1 MTENFPIQAIVRD
14 TLLHLTPVLVT
25 SVRHA
30 RTDQKHTCSNYSLQ
44 IVKRATDTFTGEEAL
59 EFKAFQ
65 KNRSKFCTP
74 VQRLVRPNLGN
85 TNLAASKRKA
95 KFTEPKVPRKRKH
108 YGKRPQPPQKIP
120 FLMSLQLNPQ
130 DIPKSLP
137 PPTVE
142 SPIITISHAEPVS
155 SAPIIATSNS
165 ETTPTPT
172 IRNSPRKPIN
182 PSITLK
188 SDLALSSSSSSSSSE
203 SVKSKPD
210 LVYEK
215 TTVISHPKA
224 KDQISIMTDGIIDK
238 VHEYSI
244 PEINTTI
251 QNYEPT
257 NKMDLK
263 VKDKAKLLC

>member
-1 MTENFPIQAIVRD
+1 
-14 TLLHLTPVLVT
+14 
-25 SVRHA
+25 
-30 RTDQKHTCSNYSLQ
+30 
-44 IVKRATDTFTGEEAL
+44 
-59 EFKAFQ
+59 
-65 KNRSKFCTP
+65 
-74 VQRLVRPNLGN
+74 
-85 TNLAASKRKA
+85 
-95 KFTEPKVPRKRKH
+95 
-108 YGKRPQPPQKIP
+108 
-120 FLMSLQLNPQ
+120 MSLQLNPQ
-130 DIPKSLP
+130 DTPKSLP

-142 SPIITISHAEPVS
+142 SPNITISHAEPVS

-188 SDLALSSSSSSSSSE
+188 SDLALSSSSSSSSSSE

-210 LVYEK
+210 SVYEK
-215 TTVISHPKA
+215 TTVISHPMA
-224 KDQISIMTDGIIDK
+224 KDQISIMTDGITDE
-238 VHEYSI
+238 VHEYNI